1 MINRNLAE
9 IGRRIKQLR
18 KEKKL
23 SQGDFAEKIGRDF
36 TTISKIEAGKL
47 ELSSTIRL
55 AICNVFGVRKDWLET
70 GQGPQYDDR
79 WSVLEER
86 ARDLGDDIHTELM
99 MLKAYREVYKEGRPT
114 KHEDEKLAGMI
125 EKLEDIYKH
134 GDFNLK
140 ARLRGTLEELYD
152 ELKAKESASEENPSK
167 GQKRG
172 A

>member
-1 MINRNLAE
+1 MNNRSLAE
-9 IGRRIKQLR
+9 IGRRIRQLR

-55 AICNVFGVRKDWLET
+55 AICNVFGVRKEWLET

-86 ARDLGDDIHTELM
+86 ARDLGDDILTELM
-99 MLKAYREVYKEGRPT
+99 MLKAYREAWNQQKKP
-114 KHEDEKLAGMI
+114 EDEKLAGLI